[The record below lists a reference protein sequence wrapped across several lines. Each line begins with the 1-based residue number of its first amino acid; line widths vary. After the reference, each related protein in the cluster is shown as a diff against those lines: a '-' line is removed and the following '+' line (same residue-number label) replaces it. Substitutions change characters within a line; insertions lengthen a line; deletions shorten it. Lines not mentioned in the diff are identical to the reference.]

1 MLAAL
6 RVLRLPSEHPDDIP
20 DTSDDAL
27 NAIASV
33 LDVFDEFKDVFVA

>member
-6 RVLRLPSEHPDDIP
+6 RVLWLPSEHPDDIP
-20 DTSDDAL
+20 DTRDDAL